1 MLMEQLHLI
10 SHLAYIT
17 IFPNQYVKPDVY
29 TDALIVSINDW
40 IQNGKTSKEQTL
52 LVFYLISTNKLFAN
66 SKLIID
72 GFNTIN
78 FMS

>member
-29 TDALIVSINDW
+29 TDALIVSIND
-40 IQNGKTSKEQTL
+40 
-52 LVFYLISTNKLFAN
+52 
-66 SKLIID
+66 
-72 GFNTIN
+72 
-78 FMS
+78 